1 MLYKKQKKLK
11 VYFDYYVRLNVGTVH
26 HAEAQ
31 FDFDT
36 LSGENRLNNN
46 DWHLICITCI
56 AEKGSMWVRAF
67 ALVPP

>member
-56 AEKGSMWVRAF
+56 VKRGSVWVRAF